1 LARKPTIGD
10 ILKLA
15 KQRADANRKSSL
27 AKARKVTDR
36 LPIKGPIGLGV
47 DIAELASLVSQQ
59 LVNQASDIAFQDLQN
74 VSLPGKVK
82 NATTILPMTNQ
93 IEKTVAQ
100 RVEPDVKIKRPRSDK
115 QLINDQIMRTA
126 MKNAN
131 TRARKK
137 NGQLKKGMTQK
148 KIARFAQLECTKER
162 KRLGLC
168 DDDMK
173 KRSTRKGQVR
183 KTARR
188 AYEK

>member
-1 LARKPTIGD
+1 MARKPTIGD

-15 KQRADANRKSSL
+15 KQKADANRKKSI
-27 AKARKVTDR
+27 AKVRKVTDR

-47 DIAELASLVSQQ
+47 DIAELASLVSQEI
-59 LVNQASDIAFQDLQN
+59 VNKGVDIAFQDFQN
-74 VSLPGKVK
+74 IPVVK
-82 NATTILPMTNQ
+82 DKRPRTILPMTDQ
-93 IEKTVAQ
+93 IAQTVP
-100 RVEPDVKIKRPRSDK
+100 ETKVKVKRPRSDK

-168 DDDMK
+168 DNDMK
-173 KRSTRKGQVR
+173 KRRKR
-183 KTARR
+183 K
-188 AYEK
+188 

>member
-1 LARKPTIGD
+1 MAKKPTIGD
-10 ILKLA
+10 ILKRGKLEAEKIRKKSIPKIPVPIKALPRPLQAPLA
-15 KQRADANRKSSL
+15 PVLGGIELADAISKVSL
-27 AKARKVTDR
+27 AIVNEA
-36 LPIKGPIGLGV
+36 V
-47 DIAELASLVSQQ
+47 DIAFE
-59 LVNQASDIAFQDLQN
+59 DLQN
-74 VSLPGKVK
+74 IPLAK
-82 NATTILPMTNQ
+82 NKRPRTILPMTDQ
-93 IEKTVAQ
+93 IAETVPK
-100 RVEPDVKIKRPRSDK
+100 VKRPRTDK

-131 TRARKK
+131 AKARKK

-173 KRSTRKGQVR
+173 KKSTRKGQVR

-188 AYEK
+188 AYER

>member
-1 LARKPTIGD
+1 MARKPTIGD

-15 KQRADANRKSSL
+15 KQKADANRKRSI

-59 LVNQASDIAFQDLQN
+59 IVNQAADIAVQDIQN
-74 VSLPGKVK
+74 VQLPSKPVTRISK
-82 NATTILPMTNQ
+82 TILPMTDQ
-93 IEKTVAQ
+93 IAETVPK
-100 RVEPDVKIKRPRSDK
+100 VKRPRTEK

-126 MKNAN
+126 MSNAN
-131 TRARKK
+131 IKARKM

-148 KIARFAQLECTKER
+148 KIARMAQRECTAER

-188 AYEK
+188 AYER